1 MRHINFGRALLCTA
15 STAAVLV
22 PAGMAA
28 AACPTG
34 PLPPC
39 NPPAFTGGAGAR
51 SADCVRSLPPECRDR
66 SDARGQRGNT
76 GKRGRT
82 GERGVRGSRGRTGET
97 GARGRTGSDGAT
109 GSTGPQGLPGT
120 QGAAGSQGIQ
130 GSAGATGAQGTAGA
144 TGAQGA
150 DGAQGIQGD
159 AGATGAQGEI
169 GATGSV
175 GPQGLPGIQGDAGE
189 TGPQGDAGVAGDA
202 GADGDTGPEGPAGP
216 AGETGATGAD
226 GAPGAA
232 TGLSQYGYIYNLAA
246 QTVAIEADVTF
257 SDNGVLSPGI
267 THAPGTT
274 DLQVTT
280 AGTYKVAFSTSGTE
294 TSQFALFVNGVQV
307 PGTVYASGAGTQQNN
322 GQVIVVLGAGDTL
335 TLRNHSSS
343 AAVGL
348 ATPIGGT
355 QASVNAS
362 ILIEKL
368 AG

>member
-1 MRHINFGRALLCTA
+1 MRHINFGRALLCTV

-28 AACPTG
+28 AASPTG

-51 SADCVRSLPPECRDR
+51 SADCVRRLPPERRDR

-97 GARGRTGSDGAT
+97 GARGRTGSDGAA
-109 GSTGPQGLPGT
+109 GATGPQGLPGT

-130 GSAGATGAQGTAGA
+130 GAVGAAGV
-144 TGAQGA
+144 
-150 DGAQGIQGD
+150 
-159 AGATGAQGEI
+159 QGEI
-169 GATGSV
+169 GATGATGAIGATGASGSV
-175 GPQGLPGIQGDAGE
+175 GPQGLPGIQGDAGA
-189 TGPQGDAGVAGDA
+189 TGAQGSAGVAGVQGPQ
-202 GADGDTGPEGPAGP
+202 GAIGPQGEIGLTGD
-216 AGETGATGAD
+216 TGATGAAGED
-226 GAPGAA
+226 G
-232 TGLSQYGYIYNLAA
+232 TGLSDYAYIFNDED

-257 SDNGVLSPGI
+257 SDNGVITAGF

-274 DLQVTT
+274 ALNVVA
-280 AGTYKVAFSTSGTE
+280 AGAYKVSFSTSGTE
-294 TSQFALFVNGVQV
+294 ASQFALFVNGLVV
-307 PGTVYASGAGTQQNN
+307 DGTTYGSGAGTQQNN
-322 GQVIVVLGAGDTL
+322 GQVIVLLAAGDVL

-362 ILIEKL
+362 VLIEKI
-368 AG
+368 G